1 MPVKL
6 PVVWHLGFLHHAP
19 QHCWLWR
26 EYIGGQ
32 RGGERGEERDG
43 GRGKRWK
50 VKRRGSKESRKRTI
64 KKHLSSLATKS
75 IASLT
80 PSLCMHIETNLAAVR
95 SRVTWLSHPEASSLP
110 NQLELVISEGSLH
123 AVRREGGGERGK
135 KGKRSKGER
144 KVRAKAR
151 RNMITTHSHLMWKLT
166 LHQFVE

>member
-1 MPVKL
+1 
-6 PVVWHLGFLHHAP
+6 
-19 QHCWLWR
+19 
-26 EYIGGQ
+26 
-32 RGGERGEERDG
+32 
-43 GRGKRWK
+43 
-50 VKRRGSKESRKRTI
+50 
-64 KKHLSSLATKS
+64 
-75 IASLT
+75 
-80 PSLCMHIETNLAAVR
+80 MHIETNLAAVR

-151 RNMITTHSHLMWKLT
+151 RNMITMHSHLMWKLT

>member
-1 MPVKL
+1 M
-6 PVVWHLGFLHHAP
+6 
-19 QHCWLWR
+19 
-26 EYIGGQ
+26 
-32 RGGERGEERDG
+32 
-43 GRGKRWK
+43 
-50 VKRRGSKESRKRTI
+50 
-64 KKHLSSLATKS
+64 
-75 IASLT
+75 
-80 PSLCMHIETNLAAVR
+80 AAVR

-151 RNMITTHSHLMWKLT
+151 RNMITTYSHLMWKLT

>member
-1 MPVKL
+1 
-6 PVVWHLGFLHHAP
+6 
-19 QHCWLWR
+19 
-26 EYIGGQ
+26 
-32 RGGERGEERDG
+32 
-43 GRGKRWK
+43 
-50 VKRRGSKESRKRTI
+50 
-64 KKHLSSLATKS
+64 
-75 IASLT
+75 
-80 PSLCMHIETNLAAVR
+80 MHIETNLAAVR

-166 LHQFVE
+166 FHQFVE

>member
-1 MPVKL
+1 
-6 PVVWHLGFLHHAP
+6 
-19 QHCWLWR
+19 
-26 EYIGGQ
+26 
-32 RGGERGEERDG
+32 
-43 GRGKRWK
+43 
-50 VKRRGSKESRKRTI
+50 
-64 KKHLSSLATKS
+64 
-75 IASLT
+75 
-80 PSLCMHIETNLAAVR
+80 MHIETNLAAVR

-151 RNMITTHSHLMWKLT
+151 RNMITAHSHLMWKLT